1 MTTVPTVPPVSD
13 QPDDDLSSRTSL
25 SAQSRSWPEPLA
37 EEAFHG
43 LIGDIVRAIDPVTEA
58 DQAAV
63 LMQLLVA
70 VGNAV
75 GRRPHFQVEGN
86 RHGLNLFAAV
96 VGDTSKARKG
106 TSWGRVLDLMRSA
119 DPDWTGTHIVT
130 GLSSGEGLIWAV
142 RDPISKTEAI
152 RDPKT
157 KEVIDYQDV
166 ITDEGIA
173 DKRLLV
179 VESELASTLRVMGRD
194 GNTLSPVLRE
204 AWDSGDLRTL
214 TKNSPA
220 VATGAHI
227 SVIGHITSDELR
239 RYLDRTEVAN
249 GLGNRFLWVCSRR
262 SKTLPEGGGEIAGRA
277 DLVRRL
283 HEALTFAREVDEV
296 RRDADAREV
305 WVGVYPK
312 LSEGAPGLL
321 GAMTARAEAQ
331 VMRLAAL
338 YAVIDRSVLIRV
350 EHLYAALAVWDYV
363 SSSVAF
369 IFGDSLG
376 DPVADEL
383 LQALRARPDGMT
395 RTDIRDLF
403 GRHRSADQIT
413 RALTSLHVLN
423 LIHSRPES
431 TGGRPA
437 ERWFAVSTNGGK

>member
-13 QPDDDLSSRTSL
+13 QPHDDLSSHTSL

-37 EEAFHG
+37 REAFHG
-43 LIGDIVRAIDPVTEA
+43 LAGDIVRAVDPVTEA
-58 DQAAV
+58 DPAAV

-70 VGNAV
+70 VGNAAS
-75 GRRPHFQVEGN
+75 RRPHFQVEGS

-119 DPDWTGTHIVT
+119 DSEWTGSHVVT

-142 RDPISKTEAI
+142 RDPISKQEPI

-157 KEVIDYQDV
+157 KEVVDYQDV
-166 ITDEGIA
+166 IVDEGVS

-194 GNTLSPVLRE
+194 GNTLSPILRE

-214 TKNSPA
+214 TKTSPA
-220 VATGAHI
+220 VATGAHV

-262 SKTLPEGGGEIAGRA
+262 SKILPEGGGEVAGRA

-283 HEALTFAREVDEV
+283 HEALAFAGEVDEL
-296 RRDADAREV
+296 RRDDGARQV
-305 WVGVYPK
+305 WIAVYPQ

-338 YAVIDRSVLIRV
+338 YAVMDRSVLIRV

-363 SSSVAF
+363 AASVAF

-376 DPVADEL
+376 DPIADDL
-383 LQALRARPDGMT
+383 LQSLRARPEGMT
-395 RTDIRDLF
+395 RTEIRDLF

-413 RALTSLHVLN
+413 RALTSLHVLK
-423 LIHSRPES
+423 LVDSRTEP
-431 TGGRPA
+431 TNGRPA
-437 ERWFAVSTNGGK
+437 ERWFAVSADGGN